1 MKQYLLILQMA
12 SAACCLPSCSNDHA
26 DDDLTPTSVIRFH
39 PYLQQEES
47 GRGIQTDE
55 IVLQSNGFGVMG
67 YLHPLGSTPDYTA
80 PDFMNGQ
87 HVSYAGSGWT
97 YSPVKYWPANSTDRI
112 DFLAYAPYGDS
123 HLTVSGNTLTFT
135 VDSDPALQTD
145 LVVAAPVKNASYA
158 GNAAGIA
165 FSFSHLLA
173 RLQFTARCT
182 DATNDLCITSI
193 TLKVN
198 SHSKGT
204 VDLAAATPA
213 LTGSGTATEL
223 SYTLTNGTH
232 FSHTAIAP
240 LTEEPTALNEAGKGS
255 LLLFPT
261 ANAPTLEIHYTR
273 EGTNY
278 TASTILAAST
288 LQAGKSTTVNL
299 KVTPPASTP

>member
-1 MKQYLLILQMA
+1 MKQYLLILQMV

-26 DDDLTPTSVIRFH
+26 DDDLTPTSVICFH

-55 IVLQSNGFGVMG
+55 TVLQTKGFGVMG
-67 YLHPLGSTPDYTA
+67 YLHPSGSTPNYAA

-87 HVSYAGSGWT
+87 LVSYAGSGWT

-123 HLTVSGNTLTFT
+123 HLTVSGSTLTFK

-145 LVVAAPVKNASYA
+145 LVVAAPVKDASYA
-158 GNAAGIA
+158 GNSTDIA

-173 RLQFTARCT
+173 RLRFTARCT
-182 DATNDLCITSI
+182 DATDNLKITSLI
-193 TLKVN
+193 LKVT

-213 LTGSGTATEL
+213 LTGSGTATEQ

-232 FSHTAIAP
+232 FTHKAIAP
-240 LTEEPTALNEAGKGS
+240 NTGNPTLLSDGEKGCLF
-255 LLLFPT
+255 LLPT
-261 ANAPTLEIHYTR
+261 SSTPTLEIYYTCG
-273 EGTNY
+273 GTGY
-278 TASTILAAST
+278 STSTTLAAST
-288 LQAGKSTTVNL
+288 LQAGESTTVNL
-299 KVTPPASTP
+299 QVTPP

>member
-1 MKQYLLILQMA
+1 MKQYLLILQMV

-26 DDDLTPTSVIRFH
+26 DDDLTPTSVICFH

-55 IVLQSNGFGVMG
+55 TVLQSNGFGVMG
-67 YLHPLGSTPDYTA
+67 YLHPSGSDPDYAA
-80 PDFMNGQ
+80 PDFMNRQ
-87 HVSYAGSGWT
+87 HVSHTGSGWT

-135 VDSDPALQTD
+135 VDDDPTRQID
-145 LVVAAPVKNASYA
+145 LVVAAPVKDARYA
-158 GNAAGIA
+158 GNSAGIA

-193 TLKVN
+193 ILKVT
-198 SHSKGT
+198 SHSTGT
-204 VDLAAATPA
+204 VNLADATPT
-213 LTGSGTATEL
+213 LIGSGTAADL

-240 LTEEPTALNEAGKGS
+240 LTEEPTALNDDGKGS

-261 ANAPTLEIHYTR
+261 TNAPTLEIYYTCG
-273 EGTNY
+273 GTDY
-278 TASTILAAST
+278 STSTTLAAST

-299 KVTPPASTP
+299 QVTPPASTP